1 MIFLCIGLVRDYN
14 SSVRMR
20 AMSYIIIK
28 KIIFTMLVMQVIKV
42 LNTYF
47 TKTTCVSIKHTC
59 VCLVTPKL
67 YSYAFMSFIV
77 FLNCFL

>member
-1 MIFLCIGLVRDYN
+1 MIMTVITYDFSCVGLVRDYN

-28 KIIFTMLVMQVIKV
+28 RYFLPCWLCKVIKV

-47 TKTTCVSIKHTC
+47 TKLLASIKHTC
-59 VCLVTPKL
+59 VCLV
-67 YSYAFMSFIV
+67 AQGI
-77 FLNCFL
+77 